1 MTLDWLRGTATALV
15 TPFREDDTIDTDAL
29 ARLVNYQIDGGVRI
43 LVPVGTTG
51 ESATTTSEEDQLI
64 VRTVVAAAAGRA
76 RVIAGIGSN
85 NTAVAIA
92 NGRRAREAGADAFLA
107 VAPYYNKPTQAGLFA
122 HYSAIAAAHPDV
134 PIVIYNVP
142 GRTVTNIAASTCLRL
157 AREVDNI
164 VAVKEA
170 SGNFSQIMEILAG
183 KPDDFAVISGDDATT
198 LPLIALGAVGVISV
212 VSNQAP
218 RHFSDLVTA
227 ALEGRWS
234 EARALHYQLLPLME
248 GNFTETSPGPVKAA
262 LAMMGIAR
270 ERLRLPLVPVEAS
283 TREAMRGWLVE
294 LGLLPEG

>member
-1 MTLDWLRGTATALV
+1 M
-15 TPFREDDTIDTDAL
+15 
-29 ARLVNYQIDGGVRI
+29 
-43 LVPVGTTG
+43 
-51 ESATTTSEEDQLI
+51 
-64 VRTVVAAAAGRA
+64 
-76 RVIAGIGSN
+76 
-85 NTAVAIA
+85 
-92 NGRRAREAGADAFLA
+92 
-107 VAPYYNKPTQAGLFA
+107 
-122 HYSAIAAAHPDV
+122 
-134 PIVIYNVP
+134 IYNVP
-142 GRTVTNIAASTCLRL
+142 GRTVTNIAASTCLHL

-234 EARALHYQLLPLME
+234 EARALHYRLLPLME

-283 TREAMRGWLVE
+283 TREAMRGWLAD